1 MVFNKL
7 KQKILNNSDS
17 YNYLKKKVDAHEKT
31 INSYNKMFNALYL
44 NFDLQPTPFLAN
56 VRELGYQMLIFTD
69 KVCKK
74 HGLEWWADG
83 GTLLGAYRHGNY
95 IPWDDDLDIAM
106 MRNDYNQFIDVIDEE
121 IENNDLYNVKASFK
135 KERYYR
141 WIQIHYKLPQFK
153 PTLVGLDI
161 FPFDYL
167 NEAQEINPSYESYYQ
182 ETRKKFYSHQDNLK
196 DYDYNKVMEECYD
209 SLNMNLERRD
219 YYISGVE
226 GTRGPVNL
234 YDLRLMETNKL
245 FPLRSMQFGPID
257 VPVPNDSVD
266 YLIAQYG
273 RSFRKIPRNIRDH
286 GRIYRLQEIENMME
300 YLDEAIEIFKNS
312 NENFK

>member
-209 SLNMNLERRD
+209 SLNMNLE
-219 YYISGVE
+219 
-226 GTRGPVNL
+226 N
-234 YDLRLMETNKL
+234 
-245 FPLRSMQFGPID
+245 
-257 VPVPNDSVD
+257 
-266 YLIAQYG
+266 
-273 RSFRKIPRNIRDH
+273 
-286 GRIYRLQEIENMME
+286 RII
-300 YLDEAIEIFKNS
+300 IFQV
-312 NENFK
+312 